1 MQQRRYTGALPAE
14 ALAESLVKFFDP
26 QHDLQAQSFSQ
37 NGNTVV
43 QVAFGEDPAK
53 ERFAVT
59 LGIVPDS
66 DGLTVTM
73 GEQQWMDFSGATSAA
88 VLTLIGILVTP
99 WALFG
104 LLWPMSKLLAS
115 RALPG
120 QVWSQVDQ
128 WVTMNGGV
136 LAGAQTLEH
145 PHLPRT

>member
-1 MQQRRYTGALPAE
+1 MQQRRYTGALTAE
-14 ALAESLVKFFDP
+14 ALAEALVKHFDP
-26 QHDLQAQSFSQ
+26 QHDLQAQFFTQ

-43 QVAFGEDPAK
+43 QVALGEEPAK

-66 DGLTVTM
+66 DGITVTM
-73 GEQQWMDFSGATSAA
+73 GEQHWMDISSATAAA
-88 VLTLIGILVTP
+88 VFALTGILVTP

-104 LLWPMSKLLAS
+104 LLWPMTQLFAS

-128 WVTMNGGV
+128 WVTMNGGM
-136 LAGAQTLEH
+136 LSGTQMLEH
-145 PHLPRT
+145 PHVPKT